1 MSVSHTAEFSR
12 VGSLLYVFAPAAR
25 ALAERLLAAPMP
37 ERWRH
42 VGAVAEAAERSGSAL
57 SLDTDVLVAA
67 AWLHDIGYSP
77 ALTDTGFHPLD
88 GARYL
93 RDLGWDT
100 GVVQL
105 VAHHSGAVIEA
116 EERGLRSELLAEF
129 PVEPSLSMDA
139 LWYCDMTTGPDGQTV
154 SVEERLAEIRARYG
168 PGDVV
173 TQFVERAEPELI
185 ATVRGVEERL
195 AIAQSR

>member
-1 MSVSHTAEFSR
+1 
-12 VGSLLYVFAPAAR
+12 VFLPAAR
-25 ALAERLLAAPMP
+25 ALAERLLAAAMP
-37 ERWRH
+37 DRWRH
-42 VGAVAEAAERSGSAL
+42 VGAVAEAAESTGSAL

-77 ALTDTGFHPLD
+77 ALSDTGFHPLD

-93 RDLGWDT
+93 RDLAWDPD
-100 GVVQL
+100 VVQL

-129 PVEPSLSMDA
+129 PFEQSASMDA
-139 LWYCDMTTGPDGQTV
+139 LWYCDMTTGPDGQAV

-173 TQFVERAEPELI
+173 TRFVERAEPELV
-185 ATVRGVEERL
+185 AAVRRVEERL
-195 AIAQSR
+195 AAAQSR

>member
-1 MSVSHTAEFSR
+1 M
-12 VGSLLYVFAPAAR
+12 
-25 ALAERLLAAPMP
+25 
-37 ERWRH
+37 
-42 VGAVAEAAERSGSAL
+42 GAVADAAERTGTAL
-57 SLDTDVLVAA
+57 SLDTEILVAA
-67 AWLHDIGYSP
+67 AWLHDIGYAP
-77 ALTDTGFHPLD
+77 RVRETGFHPLD

-116 EERGLRSELLAEF
+116 EERGLRSELLVEF
-129 PVEPSLSMDA
+129 PFRQSLSMDA

-173 TQFVERAEPELI
+173 TQFVERAEPELV
-185 ATVRGVEERL
+185 AAVRRVEERL
-195 AIAQSR
+195 AAVQSR

>member
-1 MSVSHTAEFSR
+1 
-12 VGSLLYVFAPAAR
+12 
-25 ALAERLLAAPMP
+25 MP

-42 VGAVAEAAERSGSAL
+42 VGAVADSAERTGSAL

-77 ALTDTGFHPLD
+77 ALIDTGFHPLD

-105 VAHHSGAVIEA
+105 VAHHSGAVLEA
-116 EERGLRSELLAEF
+116 EERGLREQLLTEF
-129 PVEPSLSMDA
+129 PFEPSPAMDA
-139 LWYCDMTTGPDGQTV
+139 LWYCDMTTGPDGHTV
-154 SVEERLAEIRARYG
+154 SVEDRLAEIRARYG
-168 PGDVV
+168 PSDVV
-173 TQFVERAEPELI
+173 TRFVERAEPELVAAVRRVEEQI
-185 ATVRGVEERL
+185 AT
-195 AIAQSR
+195 AQSR